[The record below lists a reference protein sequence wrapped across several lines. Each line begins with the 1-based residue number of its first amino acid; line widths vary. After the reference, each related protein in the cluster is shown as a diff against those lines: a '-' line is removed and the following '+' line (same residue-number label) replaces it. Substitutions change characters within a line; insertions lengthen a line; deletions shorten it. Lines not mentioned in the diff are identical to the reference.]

1 MHATWGWRVREPE
14 RLAPLI
20 PMLAAQSR
28 AQMVQMVRSPFYG
41 LFSLALP
48 IIFWVFFGLPRAHV
62 RMFDIDG
69 GAYLLASYGA
79 YAIANTMLFTF
90 GIGVAWERG
99 RKQDLL
105 MRATPL
111 RPSVYLAARLI
122 AAAAFGLVALI
133 VLSLLAWL
141 TGGVRLEVGQWA
153 ALTWRLLVGSLPLF
167 MLGLAIGYLVT
178 DNAATATVNLV
189 GLPMFL
195 ASGLIIPISELPDFV
210 RTVAPYLPAY
220 RYGQLAWGAVGARAD
235 PPLTDLLWLAAYT
248 AVFVAIAL
256 RAYRIDESSKFI

>member
-1 MHATWGWRVREPE
+1 
-14 RLAPLI
+14 
-20 PMLAAQSR
+20 MLLAQSW
-28 AQMVQMVRSPFYG
+28 AQLVQLVRSPFYG

-62 RMFDIDG
+62 TIYGISG
-69 GAYLLASYGA
+69 GAYRLASYGA

-90 GIGVAWERG
+90 GIGIAWERG

-111 RPSVYLAARLI
+111 RPWVYLAARLV
-122 AAAAFGLVALI
+122 AAGAFGLVALV
-133 VLSLLAWL
+133 VLTVLAWV
-141 TGGVRLEVGQWA
+141 TGGVRLEAGQWVT
-153 ALTWRLLVGSLPLF
+153 LVWRLLVGSLPLF

-178 DNAATATVNLV
+178 DQAAAAVVNLV

-195 ASGLIIPISELPDFV
+195 ASGIIIPIAELPDFI
-210 RTVAPYLPAY
+210 RTIAPYLPAY
-220 RYGQLAWGAVGARAD
+220 RYGQLAWGAVGAHAD
-235 PPLTDLLWLAAYT
+235 PPATDLLWLAGYT
-248 AVFVAIAL
+248 VVFVVIAL

>member
-1 MHATWGWRVREPE
+1 MREPK

-28 AQMVQMVRSPFYG
+28 AQLVQMVRSPFYG

-62 RMFDIDG
+62 QMFGIDG

-79 YAIANTMLFTF
+79 YAMANTMLFTF
-90 GIGVAWERG
+90 GIGIAWERG

-111 RPSVYLAARLI
+111 RPWVYLAARLV
-122 AAAAFGLVALI
+122 AAAAFGLVALV

-141 TGGVRLEVGQWA
+141 TGGVRLEAWQWA
-153 ALTWRLLVGSLPLF
+153 ALTWRLVVGSVPLF

-178 DNAATATVNLV
+178 DQAATATVNLV

-195 ASGLIIPISELPDFV
+195 ASGIIIPISELPDFV

>member
-1 MHATWGWRVREPE
+1 MTRWRRVAEAG
-14 RLAPLI
+14 RLAPLG
-20 PMLAAQSR
+20 PMLAAQSL
-28 AQMVQMVRSPFYG
+28 AQLVQLLRSPFYG

-48 IIFWVFFGLPRAHV
+48 VIFWVFFGLPRAHV
-62 RMFDIDG
+62 IMFGIEG

-90 GIGVAWERG
+90 GIGIAWERG

-111 RPSVYLAARLI
+111 RPGVYLAARLV
-122 AAAAFGLVALI
+122 AAMTFGLVTLV

-141 TGGVRLEVGQWA
+141 TGGVRLGAGQWA
-153 ALTWRLLVGSLPLF
+153 TLVWRLLVGSLPLF

-178 DNAATATVNLV
+178 DQAATAIVNLV

-195 ASGLIIPISELPDFV
+195 ASGIIIPISELPDFV

-220 RYGQLAWGAVGARAD
+220 RYAQLAWGAVGAHAD
-235 PPLTDLLWLAAYT
+235 PPLTDLLWLAAYF

>member
-1 MHATWGWRVREPE
+1 VPEPAE
-14 RLAPLI
+14 AGRLAPLL

-28 AQMVQMVRSPFYG
+28 AQLVQLVRSPFYG

-62 RMFDIDG
+62 TMFGVSG

-90 GIGVAWERG
+90 GIGIAWERG

-111 RPSVYLAARLI
+111 RPAVYLVARLV
-122 AAAAFGLVALI
+122 AAAAFGLVTLV

-141 TGGVRLEVGQWA
+141 TGGVRLEAGQWA
-153 ALTWRLLVGSLPLF
+153 TLVWRLLVGSLPLF

-178 DNAATATVNLV
+178 DQASTAVVNLV

-195 ASGLIIPISELPDFV
+195 ASGLIIPLRELPDFV
-210 RTVAPYLPAY
+210 QTAAPYLPAY
-220 RYGQLAWGAVGARAD
+220 RYGQLAWGAVGAQAD